1 MNNNPNFLNETKKS
15 DLFQQLDEEK
25 KKSSPPPNTNDEFI
39 NSLPDWDLPPLFEK
53 IRRVK
58 RQ

>member
-1 MNNNPNFLNETKKS
+1 MNNNPNFLNEPKKP
-15 DLFQQLDEEK
+15 DLFQQLAEEK
-25 KKSSPPPNTNDEFI
+25 QKNNPPPNTNDEFI